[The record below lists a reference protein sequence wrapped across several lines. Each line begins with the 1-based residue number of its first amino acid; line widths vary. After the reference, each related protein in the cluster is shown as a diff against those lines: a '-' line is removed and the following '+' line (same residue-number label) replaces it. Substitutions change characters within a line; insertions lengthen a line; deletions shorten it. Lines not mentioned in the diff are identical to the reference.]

1 MLNCFL
7 NMVKRCEI
15 GMLVQRS
22 YNQWAAL
29 RIHANLYLMTPGTEA
44 TCPGAR
50 PGGHLLVPPQP
61 RPRRQP
67 RTRPRPATPARPLGL
82 RPYTIIS
89 TRQYLHYNIY
99 TLHNR
104 CQHRRGPCHPNPCRH
119 GGQCHYSAEA
129 GVTCL
134 KKNISQ
140 KNIFSQN
147 ILKKMFSRIFRKNI
161 PPKK

>member
-1 MLNCFL
+1 MLNRCL
-7 NMVKRCEI
+7 NTESRCEI

-67 RTRPRPATPARPLGL
+67 RTRPRPATPSRPLGL
-82 RPYTIIS
+82 RPYIN
-89 TRQYLHYNIY
+89 YNIY
-99 TLHNR
+99 TTISTLQYLHSTQQVPAPAR
-104 CQHRRGPCHPNPCRH
+104 PLPPQPVSARRPVPLQCRGRGH
-119 GGQCHYSAEA
+119 LPQ
-129 GVTCL
+129 
-134 KKNISQ
+134 KKY
-140 KNIFSQN
+140 F
-147 ILKKMFSRIFRKNI
+147 
-161 PPKK
+161 PKKYF